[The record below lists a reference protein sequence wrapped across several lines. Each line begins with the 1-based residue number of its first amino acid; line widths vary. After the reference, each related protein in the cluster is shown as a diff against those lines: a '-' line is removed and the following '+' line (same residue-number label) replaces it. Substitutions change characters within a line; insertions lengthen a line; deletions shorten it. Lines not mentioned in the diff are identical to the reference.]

1 MNSQLSLSQDEWE
14 LLLELLERERA
25 ELPVEIRHT
34 RHCEVRDQLH
44 YREHLVDEL
53 LDRMRTPARII

>member
-1 MNSQLSLSQDEWE
+1 MCDSPGFSPVERE

-34 RHCEVRDQLH
+34 RTSELR
-44 YREHLVDEL
+44 DEL
-53 LDRMRTPARII
+53 RERQELVRSLLERLGVPAAT